1 MYPASFEY
9 HRATSIDD
17 ALGMMQQYGG
27 YGKILAGGHSLLPM
41 MKLRLVAPAHV
52 IDVRRIPGLSGIR
65 ENGGGLIVG
74 ATTTHAEVAAS
85 SFVRSKLPLLAEAAG
100 GIGDPLVRN
109 MGTIGGS
116 LAHADPK
123 ADYPAVILALRATVV
138 AVNKKGKR
146 EIAADDCITD
156 IFTTQLD
163 TGDLIT
169 EVHFPISGSG
179 NGGAYEKLPDPASG
193 FATVGVG
200 AQLRVD
206 GGKISSAGVA
216 LTGIGS
222 KAVRLSAVEEALQG
236 KAATTDTVR
245 AAAKAAAIPRA
256 TPYQANLAKVY
267 TERAL
272 LRALERTQSSR

>member
-9 HRATSIDD
+9 HRATSVDD
-17 ALGMMQQYGG
+17 ALGMLQRYGG
-27 YGKILAGGHSLLPM
+27 YGKILAGGHSLLPL
-41 MKLRLVAPAHV
+41 MKLRLATPTHV

-146 EIAADDCITD
+146 EIAADDHITD
-156 IFTTQLD
+156 IFTTLLD
-163 TGDLIT
+163 PGDLIT

-179 NGGAYEKLPDPASG
+179 NGGAYEKLADPASG
-193 FATVGVG
+193 YATVGVA
-200 AQLRVD
+200 AQLRVE
-206 GGKISSAGVA
+206 GGKIVSSGVA

-222 KAVRLSAVEEALQG
+222 KAVRLTAVEAALNG
-236 KAATTDTVR
+236 NAATAETAR
-245 AAAKAAAIPRA
+245 AAAKAAALPKA
-256 TPYQANLAKVY
+256 TPYQLNLAKVY
-267 TERAL
+267 AERAL
-272 LRALERTQSSR
+272 LRAVERAVAAK